1 MAAPLSGGTAR
12 RSSRRRLA
20 ALALV
25 AGVALLHGWVALR
38 ISEHVEATVGAGSAG
53 RRPPP
58 IEVSFVRE
66 LMPSAPPV
74 TPPAPPPRPKR
85 RAAVSA
91 PSAPAPEP
99 AASAPQALGAAPEP
113 AVPASDEIAAVAEPA
128 ASAPD
133 AVAVAAE
140 AAASAPPPELAE
152 APGAEAPADDVA
164 AVEPAAAASDAA
176 PSFEWPPSTR
186 LSYRLTGWYRGQ
198 VEGSAQVQ
206 WLRDGERYQVHLEV
220 VVGPTFAPLVARRM
234 VSDGELTADG
244 LRPRRYDEET
254 SFVGRAT
261 RRLTLLFDR
270 DAVRLADGREVPR
283 PGGLQDPSSQFV
295 QMSWLFTLQPQLL
308 RAGEAVEFPLA
319 LPRRVERWRY
329 EVLDEQR
336 LDTPIGGLDA
346 VHVRPSRHLV
356 RRGSELSAEAWFAP
370 TLQYLP
376 VRILVRQ
383 DGENYVDMMLSSRP
397 LQGP

>member
-1 MAAPLSGGTAR
+1 M
-12 RSSRRRLA
+12 
-20 ALALV
+20 
-25 AGVALLHGWVALR
+25 
-38 ISEHVEATVGAGSAG
+38 
-53 RRPPP
+53 
-58 IEVSFVRE
+58 RE
-66 LMPSAPPV
+66 LLPSAPPA

-85 RAAVSA
+85 RAAAAA
-91 PSAPAPEP
+91 PPPAP
-99 AASAPQALGAAPEP
+99 Q
-113 AVPASDEIAAVAEPA
+113 PA

-133 AVAVAAE
+133 AEPAPPQVADAASVPDASAFGAE
-140 AAASAPPPELAE
+140 ATALEVEAGGEAVEAVEAVASAP
-152 APGAEAPADDVA
+152 
-164 AVEPAAAASDAA
+164 AA
-176 PSFEWPPSTR
+176 PPFEWPPSTR
-186 LSYRLTGWYRGQ
+186 LSYRLTGWYRGA

-206 WLRDGERYQVHLEV
+206 WLREGERYQVHLEV

-254 SFVGRAT
+254 SVIGRPT
-261 RRLTLLFDR
+261 RRLTLFFDR
-270 DAVRLADGREVPR
+270 DGVRLADGREVPR
-283 PGGLQDPSSQFV
+283 PDGLQDPSSQFV

-336 LDTPIGGLDA
+336 LDTPIGSLDA
-346 VHVRPSRHLV
+346 VHVRPSRNVV
-356 RRGSELSAEAWFAP
+356 RRGQDLSAEAWFAP

-376 VRILVRQ
+376 VRILIRQ
-383 DGENYVDMMLSSRP
+383 DGENYVDMTLSSRP